1 MIARMLSTL
10 IGGIVTAGAATFAG
24 WHTMAPTSQ
33 LYGRTFIGVEPGSRQ
48 LALTYDDGPN
58 DPYTQHLLDVLDRH
72 AVKATFFVI
81 GRFVLQRPNIARTI
95 VERGHAIG
103 SHTWDHP
110 NLILVNQSN
119 TRVQLEKTQ
128 KAIFD
133 ATGVAAKLFRPPF
146 GGRRPATLRTVRQL
160 GLQPI
165 LWSVT
170 CYDWS
175 AKSAHTI
182 VAHAQRQIR
191 GGDVILL
198 HDGGHRALGID
209 RSHTVEA
216 TDRLIRR
223 YRDEGYEFVTIP
235 EMMGRQRLAT
245 GH

>member
-33 LYGRTFIGVEPGSRQ
+33 LYGRTFIGVEPGSRR

-81 GRFVLQRPNIARTI
+81 GRFVQQRPNIARTI

-146 GGRRPATLRTVRQL
+146 GGRRPATLRTIRQL
-160 GLQPI
+160 GLRTGSMVGDLLRLERQVGSTPSSPTPSARSAAVTSFCCTTAAIAPWASTAATLSKRPI
-165 LWSVT
+165 
-170 CYDWS
+170 
-175 AKSAHTI
+175 A
-182 VAHAQRQIR
+182 
-191 GGDVILL
+191 
-198 HDGGHRALGID
+198 
-209 RSHTVEA
+209 
-216 TDRLIRR
+216 
-223 YRDEGYEFVTIP
+223 
-235 EMMGRQRLAT
+235 
-245 GH
+245 